1 MIQGGDPEGTG
12 RGGPGYRFPD
22 ELPKPG
28 EYQLGSLVMANA
40 GPTPTA
46 ASSSRGLRPGRHQP
60 AAKLLAF
67 WQGAGRARRAGQD
80 PVGGTGRGDRPRP
93 TSSSSR

>member
-1 MIQGGDPEGTG
+1 GTG

-40 GPTPTA
+40 GPDTNGSQFFVVSGPSGINLPPNYA
-46 ASSSRGLRPGRHQP
+46 LFGKVLDGLDV
-60 AAKLLAF
+60 LAEI
-67 WQGAGRARRAGQD
+67 QS
-80 PVGGTGRGDRPRP
+80 VETGRGDRPK
-93 TSSSSR
+93 TDVVIESVTITEG